1 MIAFNDEVN
10 LITIDHSLFAN
21 KLHRMLADESSVAR
35 KAS

>member
-1 MIAFNDEVN
+1 MIAFNGEVN

-21 KLHRMLADESSVAR
+21 KLDRIVADERSVAR